1 VFEWPYITGS
11 DWVAIGFA
19 GVFAFAGATFGN
31 YLSERSARRRQ
42 IEARAEAADRAAVKF
57 FPVVNQL
64 LRWAKDLPSTSSA
77 VTDPDHQLIGPPH
90 VVKAF
95 GLDAATTAML
105 DLPTEERSAVGLA
118 LGFAEMLTQS
128 VSSAASAS
136 KQVRGISG
144 WLDEGR
150 G

>member
-1 VFEWPYITGS
+1 
-11 DWVAIGFA
+11 
-19 GVFAFAGATFGN
+19 
-31 YLSERSARRRQ
+31 
-42 IEARAEAADRAAVKF
+42 
-57 FPVVNQL
+57 
-64 LRWAKDLPSTSSA
+64 
-77 VTDPDHQLIGPPH
+77 
-90 VVKAF
+90 
-95 GLDAATTAML
+95 ML